1 LENHVKFKKELVLI
15 EDQYLQKKRIK
26 RCKWSQKSKT
36 QRQVH
41 CCKFT
46 VNCKINHKTKV
57 KKCLKRGKQCL
68 WIGKIIVSKRI
79 RTCTLK
85 AFGKKGVR
93 RHRCSFIKVCKNKR
107 CRHKDIRCA
116 WQGCPRYQKL
126 KYSCGF
132 IHKKKN
138 TIQKQCCSWKETS
151 QCKRKSSSRKVC
163 RFFGKP
169 ITTISK
175 SGCIWTLVGGN
186 TRIKTCCVHQKQCSG
201 NKCKR
206 TRRCAVEKNY

>member
-132 IHKKKN
+132 IHKKKIPFKN
-138 TIQKQCCSWKETS
+138 NVVHGKKQVNVKENHH
-151 QCKRKSSSRKVC
+151 QEKFVD
-163 RFFGKP
+163 FLENQLQQYQNLVVFG
-169 ITTISK
+169 
-175 SGCIWTLVGGN
+175 L
-186 TRIKTCCVHQKQCSG
+186 
-201 NKCKR
+201 
-206 TRRCAVEKNY
+206 